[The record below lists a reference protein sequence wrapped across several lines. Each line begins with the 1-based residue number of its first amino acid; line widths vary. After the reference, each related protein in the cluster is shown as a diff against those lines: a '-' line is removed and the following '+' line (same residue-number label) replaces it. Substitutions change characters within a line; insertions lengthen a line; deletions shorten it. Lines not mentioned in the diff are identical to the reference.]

1 MSSMHYLWLAI
12 TPLAIIGF
20 FVYSHFVRKKV
31 LQAVAEGKG
40 PILFHNGV
48 SGPFKDLQ
56 PNEFIIAVWH
66 GMAFAPEKTLGQKIG
81 KAVVEGLTRTVE
93 YVPYVQV
100 AVTSWGRLHIA
111 GEHSEFNRRGYF
123 HTEAIYP
130 PGTIA
135 ICGPQAAPQF
145 QGKAPKNP
153 FNSAIPLQLT
163 LLRAPDGASFL
174 CWLSTQ
180 SVEVTGRQVPIDTIL
195 PVTAESAQAAWN
207 AALQQAQSQ
216 RGGQQP
222 IA

>member
-1 MSSMHYLWLAI
+1 MSSMNYLWVAI
-12 TPLAIIGF
+12 APLVIIAAF
-20 FVYSHFVRKKV
+20 AYKFLYWKKM
-31 LQAVAEGKG
+31 QRAVAEGKG
-40 PILFHNGV
+40 PILFHNSFAGY
-48 SGPFKDLQ
+48 FKNLQ
-56 PNEFIIAVWH
+56 PNEFILAIWQ
-66 GMAFAPEKTLGQKIG
+66 GMAMERERSLEQKVGQ
-81 KAVVEGLTRTVE
+81 AVVEVLTRMVE
-93 YVPYVQV
+93 YTPYVQV
-100 AVTSWGRLHIA
+100 AMTSWGRLHIA
-111 GEHSEFNRRGYF
+111 GEHSEFNGRGYY

-135 ICGPQAAPQF
+135 IRGPQAAPQF

-153 FNSAIPLQLT
+153 FNPAIPLQLT

-174 CWLSTQ
+174 CWLSTE
-180 SVEVTGRQVPIDTIL
+180 SVDVTGRQVPIDNIL